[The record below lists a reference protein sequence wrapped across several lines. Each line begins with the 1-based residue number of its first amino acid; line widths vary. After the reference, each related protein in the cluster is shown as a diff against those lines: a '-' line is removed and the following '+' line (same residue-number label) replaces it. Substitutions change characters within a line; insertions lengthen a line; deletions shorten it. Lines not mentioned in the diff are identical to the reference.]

1 MWPFPSSFVSSPWP
15 AEDLDASER
24 SNHRNTHT
32 KIMTRRQHNSSLAC
46 DEEGSSSL
54 LTAVPGSPYV
64 LHQDDAEQQRR
75 RQPQH
80 SNTSGDS
87 FTASATPSPF
97 DYSEF
102 SRYVVSSTPGNM
114 TPNGRHRG
122 SFSSATASL
131 SSSQSLSGRFDKK
144 REVLAW
150 TFVVAQSCI
159 IAFLSLRS
167 HVGGAGSGAPSQQ
180 ELYKQ
185 MTQMNDKPVAYY
197 QDRRASVAS
206 GSVPN
211 GGVNPTDGT
220 PNPAG
225 FYDEPILH
233 PLSDP
238 ALAERKWR
246 SAGSPYVNSDLKRG
260 TCWCSADEWCMCTP
274 SLAIDVVLTSGENH
288 VWLVRRADTNMLA
301 LMGGMNEVGETV
313 EDAVHRE
320 LAEEMS
326 ITLPPSNRPVLFGVY
341 NDPMRDARRHS
352 ASAVYVVDVPEG
364 LQPTAGD
371 DATSVVR
378 LPLSEV
384 QNHEFFVDHKTILR
398 DYIKARRR
406 ASTGQGP
413 LPADGDGEPFRR
425 SVCPMV

>member
-1 MWPFPSSFVSSPWP
+1 MTKRQSNRLGNQHQREDETEGCSSSALLGTSSPY
-15 AEDLDASER
+15 A
-24 SNHRNTHT
+24 
-32 KIMTRRQHNSSLAC
+32 
-46 DEEGSSSL
+46 
-54 LTAVPGSPYV
+54 
-64 LHQDDAEQQRR
+64 LHQDDAERQQQR
-75 RQPQH
+75 QAQH
-80 SNTSGDS
+80 EDDS
-87 FTASATPSPF
+87 LTASATPSPF

-114 TPNGRHRG
+114 TPNGRALKQQQHRGG
-122 SFSSATASL
+122 SFSSAASL
-131 SSSQSLSGRFDKK
+131 LSSNSLSGGAPFKK
-144 REVLAW
+144 RELLAW
-150 TFVVAQSCI
+150 TFVVVQSCI

-167 HVGGAGSGAPSQQ
+167 HSGTHGQASRQ
-180 ELYKQ
+180 ELYNQ

-197 QDRRASVAS
+197 QDRRASVTS
-206 GSVPN
+206 GSSPN
-211 GGVNPTDGT
+211 GGVNAEDGT

-233 PLSDP
+233 PLSEP

-246 SAGSPYVNSDLKRG
+246 SAGSPFINPDLKRG

-274 SLAIDVVLTSGENH
+274 SLAIDVVLTSGEDH

-341 NDPMRDARRHS
+341 NDPMRDARRHT
-352 ASAVYVVDVPEG
+352 ASAVYVVEVPEG
-364 LQPTAGD
+364 MQPTAGD
-371 DATSVVR
+371 DATHVVR
-378 LPLSEV
+378 FPLSEV
-384 QNHEFFVDHKTILR
+384 ENHDFFVDHKTILR
-398 DYIKARRR
+398 DFIKARRR
-406 ASTGQGP
+406 ANAGEGP

>member
-1 MWPFPSSFVSSPWP
+1 
-15 AEDLDASER
+15 
-24 SNHRNTHT
+24 
-32 KIMTRRQHNSSLAC
+32 MTRKQQSNLAR
-46 DEEGSSSL
+46 DEEGSSL
-54 LTAVPGSPYV
+54 LTAGSPYV

-75 RQPQH
+75 QQPQQLDT
-80 SNTSGDS
+80 NGDS
-87 FTASATPSPF
+87 LTASATPSPF

-114 TPNGRHRG
+114 SPNGRALQHLHRG
-122 SFSSATASL
+122 TSSFSSTTASL
-131 SSSQSLSGRFDKK
+131 LPSRSSSGVAQFKT

-150 TFVVAQSCI
+150 TFVLVQSCI

-167 HVGGAGSGAPSQQ
+167 RVGGAGSGAPLLRQLSQQ
-180 ELYKQ
+180 EELYEQ

-197 QDRRASVAS
+197 QDRRASVTS
-206 GSVPN
+206 GSAPN
-211 GGVNPTDGT
+211 GGVNPDDGT

-225 FYDEPILH
+225 FYDAPILH
-233 PLSDP
+233 PLSEP
-238 ALAERKWR
+238 ALAERMWR

-274 SLAIDVVLTSGENH
+274 SLAIDVVLTSGEDH
-288 VWLVRRADTNMLA
+288 VWLVRRADTGLLA
-301 LMGGMNEVGETV
+301 LMGGMVEVGETA
-313 EDAVHRE
+313 EDAIHRE
-320 LAEEMS
+320 LTEEMS
-326 ITLPPSNRPVLFGVY
+326 ITLPPSNRPVLFGLY
-341 NDPMRDARRHS
+341 NDPMRDTRRHS
-352 ASAVYVVDVPEG
+352 ASAVYVVGVPEG

-371 DATSVVR
+371 DATRVVR
-378 LPLSEV
+378 FPLSDVEK
-384 QNHEFFVDHKTILR
+384 HEFFVDHKTVLR

>member
-1 MWPFPSSFVSSPWP
+1 
-15 AEDLDASER
+15 
-24 SNHRNTHT
+24 
-32 KIMTRRQHNSSLAC
+32 MTRRQSNHPGNQHQRE
-46 DEEGSSSL
+46 DETEGCSSSAL
-54 LTAVPGSPYV
+54 LGASSPYV
-64 LHQDDAEQQRR
+64 LHQDDAERQQR
-75 RQPQH
+75 QAQH
-80 SNTSGDS
+80 EDDS
-87 FTASATPSPF
+87 LTASATPSPF

-114 TPNGRHRG
+114 TPNGRALKQQQHRG
-122 SFSSATASL
+122 SFSSATSLL
-131 SSSQSLSGRFDKK
+131 SSNSLSGGAQVKK
-144 REVLAW
+144 RELLAW
-150 TFVVAQSCI
+150 TFVVVQSCI

-167 HVGGAGSGAPSQQ
+167 HSGTSGGSSLPQHASQQ
-180 ELYKQ
+180 ELYNQ

-197 QDRRASVAS
+197 QDRRASVTS
-206 GSVPN
+206 GSIPN
-211 GGVNPTDGT
+211 GGVNAEDGT

-233 PLSDP
+233 PLSEP

-246 SAGSPYVNSDLKRG
+246 SAGSPFINSDLKRG

-274 SLAIDVVLTSGENH
+274 SLAIDVVLTSGDDH
-288 VWLVRRADTNMLA
+288 VWLVRRADTGALA

-341 NDPMRDARRHS
+341 NDPMRDTRRHS
-352 ASAVYVVDVPEG
+352 ASAVYVVEVPEG

-371 DATSVVR
+371 DAPRVIR
-378 LPLSEV
+378 FPLSEV
-384 QNHEFFVDHKTILR
+384 ENHEFFVDHKTILR
-398 DYIKARRR
+398 DFIKARRR
-406 ASTGQGP
+406 AKTGEGP
-413 LPADGDGEPFRR
+413 LPANGDGEPFRR

>member
-1 MWPFPSSFVSSPWP
+1 MTRWQSNRLGNQHQHEDETEGCSSSF
-15 AEDLDASER
+15 
-24 SNHRNTHT
+24 
-32 KIMTRRQHNSSLAC
+32 
-46 DEEGSSSL
+46 L
-54 LTAVPGSPYV
+54 LGAGSPYV
-64 LHQDDAEQQRR
+64 LRRQDDAERQQR
-75 RQPQH
+75 QAQH
-80 SNTSGDS
+80 EDDS
-87 FTASATPSPF
+87 LTASATPSPF

-114 TPNGRHRG
+114 TPNGRALKQQQHRG
-122 SFSSATASL
+122 SFSSATSLLSSNSL
-131 SSSQSLSGRFDKK
+131 SSGTQLK
-144 REVLAW
+144 RRELLAW
-150 TFVVAQSCI
+150 TLVVIQSCI

-167 HVGGAGSGAPSQQ
+167 HVGSASGAQLQQASQQ
-180 ELYKQ
+180 ELYNQ

-197 QDRRASVAS
+197 QDRRVSVTS

-211 GGVNPTDGT
+211 GGVNAEDGT

-225 FYDEPILH
+225 FYEEPVLH
-233 PLSDP
+233 PLSEP

-246 SAGSPYVNSDLKRG
+246 SAGSPFINEDLKRG

-274 SLAIDVVLTSGENH
+274 SLAIDVVLTSGDDH
-288 VWLVRRADTNMLA
+288 VWLVRRADTGALA

-341 NDPMRDARRHS
+341 NDPMRDTRRHS
-352 ASAVYVVDVPEG
+352 ASAVYVVEVPEG

-371 DATSVVR
+371 DATRVVR
-378 LPLSEV
+378 FPLSEV
-384 QNHEFFVDHKTILR
+384 ENHDFFVDHKTILR
-398 DYIKARRR
+398 DFIKARRR
-406 ASTGQGP
+406 ANTGQGP